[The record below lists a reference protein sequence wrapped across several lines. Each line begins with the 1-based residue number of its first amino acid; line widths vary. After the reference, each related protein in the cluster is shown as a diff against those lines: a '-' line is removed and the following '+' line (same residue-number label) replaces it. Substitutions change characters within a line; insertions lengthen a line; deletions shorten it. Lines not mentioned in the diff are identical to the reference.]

1 MADNSP
7 ARYFFLPNFI
17 TCGIY
22 TAMVDQ
28 QTAILIILI
37 LNMVIGVIGPILT
50 ASLQILKVIPE
61 LVYGLMER
69 GQGGLM
75 SKKLLIFEKVILCK
89 AFNNDNKDIFYE
101 IVLCFLSYI
110 L

>member
-1 MADNSP
+1 MRVSGKMGN
-7 ARYFFLPNFI
+7 
-17 TCGIY
+17 
-22 TAMVDQ
+22 
-28 QTAILIILI
+28 
-37 LNMVIGVIGPILT
+37 NMVT

-89 AFNNDNKDIFYE
+89 AFKQNSQNFIQKLRKKYFEGLI
-101 IVLCFLSYI
+101 
-110 L
+110 

>member
-1 MADNSP
+1 MEEDMRVSGKMAN
-7 ARYFFLPNFI
+7 
-17 TCGIY
+17 
-22 TAMVDQ
+22 
-28 QTAILIILI
+28 
-37 LNMVIGVIGPILT
+37 NMAT

-89 AFNNDNKDIFYE
+89 AFKQKSSKFHTKIKKKIF
-101 IVLCFLSYI
+101 
-110 L
+110 

>member
-1 MADNSP
+1 MEEDMRVSGKMGN
-7 ARYFFLPNFI
+7 N
-17 TCGIY
+17 
-22 TAMVDQ
+22 MV
-28 QTAILIILI
+28 TAI
-37 LNMVIGVIGPILT
+37 
-50 ASLQILKVIPE
+50 LQILKVIPE

-101 IVLCFLSYI
+101 IALCFLSYI

>member
-1 MADNSP
+1 MEEDMRVSGKMAN
-7 ARYFFLPNFI
+7 
-17 TCGIY
+17 
-22 TAMVDQ
+22 
-28 QTAILIILI
+28 
-37 LNMVIGVIGPILT
+37 NMAT

-75 SKKLLIFEKVILCK
+75 SKKLLIFEKVILFK
-89 AFNNDNKDIFYE
+89 AFNNVNKDIFYE
-101 IVLCFLSYI
+101 IALCFLSYI